1 MRIRRFLPER
11 LELCAKWFE
20 LVETCDAWEDHG
32 WIGGR
37 GNSQPVRVYNAALD
51 LWGVAKPG
59 PPKAQDDW
67 CRAANEK
74 LAFDLAHMLDLPVP
88 PVLLWNEGMPAQFK
102 RGRSISA
109 WAFGHPL
116 DWDKAPITEPM
127 CESARPLFSAI
138 RVFHAWISDG
148 DRGPHNS
155 LVNQDSLAGELEL
168 AFVDHDNGMSYVWD
182 TENSPLGPSHEY
194 MPVRRMQ
201 EVMVQTADRIA
212 ALPDQEVQ
220 WVVERIPGPY
230 LPEPKRKYV
239 LSNLLS
245 RKGRLRA
252 MLGLP

>member
-1 MRIRRFLPER
+1 MRIRRFSQER
-11 LELCAKWFE
+11 LELCAKWFD
-20 LVETCDAWEDHG
+20 LVETRDAWEG
-32 WIGGR
+32 RGPIGGR
-37 GNSQPVRVYNAALD
+37 GNSNPTHVYSAALD
-51 LWGVAKPG
+51 LRGVAKPG
-59 PPKAQDDW
+59 PPKGRDDW

-74 LAFDLAHMLDLPVP
+74 LAFDLAHKLDLPVP
-88 PVLLWNEGMPAQFK
+88 PVVLWNEGMPAQFK
-102 RGRSISA
+102 CGRSISA
-109 WAFGHPL
+109 WAFRCPL
-116 DWDKAPITEPM
+116 DWDKAPITEPV
-127 CESARPLFSAI
+127 CESARSLFSAM

-220 WVVERIPGPY
+220 RLLERIPKPY
-230 LPEPKRKYV
+230 LPEPKRRYV
-239 LSNLLS
+239 LNNLLS
-245 RKGRLRA
+245 RKGRMRA